1 MLYKVTSWLNLHPCN
16 VIFFSKQ
23 VMCCYPPFLHDRLL
37 DYDTPSHFVPHH
49 PFSGCHHP
57 SHLCLFT
64 IREARARIYDVRFA
78 AEVDVNSAGRAGGV
92 DECRLCGWCRRAPPL
107 VYFPRP
113 AVRCDE
119 EACASNF
126 CLSIRPNVLIF
137 YDDASGSLAPA
148 SIFFPLLA
156 VAAHNT
162 IVDVGYCV
170 VFTSV
175 YITTTKT
182 LSLPVEG
189 FLMVLTMLPSL
200 TTYKPSQV
208 IGGSNMVAMRS
219 STPSTRVLDSP
230 QVRSATH
237 SAIIRI
243 HSFVEPTITKTD
255 LKRKF
260 QKNCSE
266 CTRAHRRCVFPSIGN
281 TECFRCTK
289 MHLKCYFIY
298 SGTSNSNDNPFI
310 ITIFIV

>member
-1 MLYKVTSWLNLHPCN
+1 M
-16 VIFFSKQ
+16 
-23 VMCCYPPFLHDRLL
+23 
-37 DYDTPSHFVPHH
+37 
-49 PFSGCHHP
+49 
-57 SHLCLFT
+57 
-64 IREARARIYDVRFA
+64 
-78 AEVDVNSAGRAGGV
+78 
-92 DECRLCGWCRRAPPL
+92 
-107 VYFPRP
+107 
-113 AVRCDE
+113 
-119 EACASNF
+119 
-126 CLSIRPNVLIF
+126 LIF

-156 VAAHNT
+156 LAAHNT

-230 QVRSATH
+230 QVRSVTQ

-243 HSFVEPTITKTD
+243 HSFVEPTITEPD

-281 TECFRCTK
+281 SECMRCTK

-298 SGTSNSNDNPFI
+298 SGMSNSNDNPFI
-310 ITIFIV
+310 MLPFLLFSNVVTVISYRTRSSK